1 MIEELSVRNLGVIE
15 DATLH
20 LSPGLTV
27 VTGETGAG
35 KTLLVTA
42 LQLLLGARSDSDL
55 VRHGSDHAVVE
66 ANVLSPP
73 PHATEWLEHPDD
85 GLVVVREVRASGG
98 SKARLGGRLVPV
110 GTLQEALGT
119 HVEVHA
125 QHEHHRLTRPDV
137 QRDLLDRFAGP
148 DHLAVLADHREA
160 HAAWTAA
167 TTEREELDRT
177 VQERAREQD
186 RLRAELDEIA
196 DARIDLEADDRL
208 DDELARVEH
217 ADALR
222 EGLATASDALSAD
235 GAQDPLGVAVEHLR
249 RLPVRDADLDDLRT
263 RAESLAVEAQDLW
276 RELRHAAEAVDA
288 DPDQLDRLMRRRQVL
303 RALDRKYGPGLKR
316 VVEYEAE
323 ARRRL
328 ADLDRAEHS
337 ASDLDER
344 VAALD
349 ARVHELA
356 DRLTRGRQDAG
367 VPVLGVNL
375 GRLGFLAE
383 IELPGLPHA
392 LDVVANGA
400 FEVEERA
407 TLDAT
412 MHDPDGASLGT
423 AWALNEVAIEKSARH
438 RLLHMEVLVGAS
450 PYARVPADALLVA
463 TVTGS
468 SAYALSA
475 GGPLLS
481 PHVEATLVTPVA
493 PHSLF
498 DRTLVCGP
506 REVVRVEIAPDQ
518 PEALVSCDGR
528 EPTVVPA
535 GGWVEVVGSD
545 TNVRLARLG
554 ELDFYTLVRDKFG
567 LR

>member
-367 VPVLGVNL
+367 
-375 GRLGFLAE
+375 
-383 IELPGLPHA
+383 
-392 LDVVANGA
+392 
-400 FEVEERA
+400 
-407 TLDAT
+407 
-412 MHDPDGASLGT
+412 
-423 AWALNEVAIEKSARH
+423 
-438 RLLHMEVLVGAS
+438 
-450 PYARVPADALLVA
+450 
-463 TVTGS
+463 
-468 SAYALSA
+468 
-475 GGPLLS
+475 
-481 PHVEATLVTPVA
+481 
-493 PHSLF
+493 
-498 DRTLVCGP
+498 
-506 REVVRVEIAPDQ
+506 
-518 PEALVSCDGR
+518 
-528 EPTVVPA
+528 
-535 GGWVEVVGSD
+535 
-545 TNVRLARLG
+545 ARLG
-554 ELDFYTLVRDKFG
+554 EEVARHLADLAMPHARFRVAVDPGPRSAAGHDQVTLQLAPNPGEPERPVGTAASGGERSRVLLALEVALADVADAAVLVFDEVDAGIGGATAMAVGAKLATLAREGRQVLCVTHLAQLAAHADVHHVVEKDVEDGRTVTRTRLVEDRDRAEELSRMLGGDTGPAGVAHAEALLDDVGAR
-567 LR
+567 

>member
-1 MIEELSVRNLGVIE
+1 M
-15 DATLH
+15 
-20 LSPGLTV
+20 
-27 VTGETGAG
+27 
-35 KTLLVTA
+35 TA
-42 LQLLLGARSDSDL
+42 PR
-55 VRHGSDHAVVE
+55 RI
-66 ANVLSPP
+66 
-73 PHATEWLEHPDD
+73 
-85 GLVVVREVRASGG
+85 GLVV
-98 SKARLGGRLVPV
+98 
-110 GTLQEALGT
+110 
-119 HVEVHA
+119 HA
-125 QHEHHRLTRPDV
+125 
-137 QRDLLDRFAGP
+137 G
-148 DHLAVLADHREA
+148 
-160 HAAWTAA
+160 
-167 TTEREELDRT
+167 
-177 VQERAREQD
+177 
-186 RLRAELDEIA
+186 
-196 DARIDLEADDRL
+196 
-208 DDELARVEH
+208 
-217 ADALR
+217 
-222 EGLATASDALSAD
+222 
-235 GAQDPLGVAVEHLR
+235 
-249 RLPVRDADLDDLRT
+249 RDA
-263 RAESLAVEAQDLW
+263 SLEV
-276 RELRHAAEAVDA
+276 AAEAAGGLQSRDIEVVALFDEVDERPDLPLEVVSTA
-288 DPDQLDRLMRRRQVL
+288 DGLDLAISLGGDGTFL
-303 RALDRKYGPGLKR
+303 RAAHLCR
-316 VVEYEAE
+316 
-323 ARRRL
+323 
-328 ADLDRAEHS
+328 
-337 ASDLDER
+337 
-344 VAALD
+344 
-349 ARVHELA
+349 
-356 DRLTRGRQDAG
+356 DAG